1 MQKLNVLEK
10 VINKV
15 VVINTVHMSPF
26 QMFLFELSGDTGM
39 EMICLYRDRQD
50 NWTGN
55 PRTEE

>member
-1 MQKLNVLEK
+1 MLYKQTGNMQKLNVLEK

-39 EMICLYRDRQD
+39 EMS
-50 NWTGN
+50 W
-55 PRTEE
+55 